1 MNKYKKL
8 SLQKE
13 IEKEAKKIEKEVS
26 EDPALKGIQVSD
38 EFDAAFLKKIEE
50 YEKKRAEKENR
61 TVIHADD
68 TEFAGEL
75 MPEPDKLLAEKNNKK
90 YFTKDNKDISD
101 TVTIYRRKKK
111 KYLFI
116 AFAAV
121 LILVLGSGLTSIGSK
136 SYWKVLWER
145 AVGDE
150 KAAVI
155 NVEDME
161 VQKTEDVEE
170 IGMYRELKTIFSDSI
185 VRMQYK
191 PQDMVFKNYS
201 IDEEQKRAQ
210 IFYSYQNEI
219 IRYII
224 YMNNADSSLG
234 QKEVDKL
241 IDEFDLEVE
250 DNTIHIEKYQ
260 IEGYENSRFIA
271 EFEYK
276 EIQYQVKGIMEE
288 DEFIKIIE
296 NLKFL

>member
-50 YEKKRAEKENR
+50 YEKKRAENR

-170 IGMYRELKTIFSDSI
+170 TGMYRELKTIFSDSI

>member
-90 YFTKDNKDISD
+90 YFTKDDKNISG

-161 VQKTEDVEE
+161 VQKTEDVEDSKVYKE
-170 IGMYRELKTIFSDSI
+170 INKSFGISA
-185 VRMQYK
+185 VRLGYK
-191 PQDMVFKNYS
+191 PIEMTLENYN
-201 IDEEQKRAQ
+201 IDKEQKKAQ
-210 IFYSYQNEI
+210 LFYSYNDNI
-219 IRYII
+219 VKYII
-224 YMNNADSSLG
+224 YLNSADSSLG
-234 QKEVDKL
+234 QKEL
-241 IDEFDLEVE
+241 DELTEEYSMQVNSTNISIEEYKKE
-250 DNTIHIEKYQ
+250 DSYRYNAKFSYKGIHYQLKGVMEKK
-260 IEGYENSRFIA
+260 
-271 EFEYK
+271 EFE
-276 EIQYQVKGIMEE
+276 
-288 DEFIKIIE
+288 KIIQ
-296 NLKFL
+296 NLRFL

>member
-170 IGMYRELKTIFSDSI
+170 IDAFKDIDKELGISI
-185 VRMQYK
+185 VRLFYK
-191 PQDMVFKNYS
+191 PQGMVLENYNLDIEQGRAQLFYKYNDKIIKYS
-201 IDEEQKRAQ
+201 IYLNDE
-210 IFYSYQNEI
+210 
-219 IRYII
+219 
-224 YMNNADSSLG
+224 DSSLS
-234 QKEVDKL
+234 QKKLDELINEYSIENGDKK
-241 IDEFDLEVE
+241 IQVEEYKKDNEFRYIA
-250 DNTIHIEKYQ
+250 NFQYRGIHYQLKGVMEK
-260 IEGYENSRFIA
+260 E
-271 EFEYK
+271 EFE
-276 EIQYQVKGIMEE
+276 
-288 DEFIKIIE
+288 KIIK
-296 NLKFL
+296 NLRFL

>member
-170 IGMYRELKTIFSDSI
+170 IDAFKDIDKELGISI
-185 VRMQYK
+185 VRLFYK
-191 PQDMVFKNYS
+191 PQGMVLENYNLDIEQGRAQLFYKYNDKIIKYS
-201 IDEEQKRAQ
+201 IYLNDE
-210 IFYSYQNEI
+210 
-219 IRYII
+219 
-224 YMNNADSSLG
+224 DSSLS
-234 QKEVDKL
+234 QKKLDELINEYSIENGDKK
-241 IDEFDLEVE
+241 IQVEEYKKDNEFRYIA
-250 DNTIHIEKYQ
+250 NFQYRGIHYQLKGVMEK
-260 IEGYENSRFIA
+260 E
-271 EFEYK
+271 EFE
-276 EIQYQVKGIMEE
+276 
-288 DEFIKIIE
+288 KIIK
-296 NLKFL
+296 NLRF

>member
-50 YEKKRAEKENR
+50 YEKKRAENR

-260 IEGYENSRFIA
+260 Y
-271 EFEYK
+271 Y
-276 EIQYQVKGIMEE
+276 YQ
-288 DEFIKIIE
+288 
-296 NLKFL
+296 LL

>member
-170 IGMYRELKTIFSDSI
+170 IDAFKDIDKELGISI
-185 VRMQYK
+185 VRLFYK
-191 PQDMVFKNYS
+191 PQGMVLENYNLDIEQGRAQLFYKYNDKIIKYS
-201 IDEEQKRAQ
+201 IYLNDE
-210 IFYSYQNEI
+210 
-219 IRYII
+219 
-224 YMNNADSSLG
+224 DSSLS
-234 QKEVDKL
+234 QKK
-241 IDEFDLEVE
+241 
-250 DNTIHIEKYQ
+250 
-260 IEGYENSRFIA
+260 
-271 EFEYK
+271 
-276 EIQYQVKGIMEE
+276 
-288 DEFIKIIE
+288 
-296 NLKFL
+296 

>member
-50 YEKKRAEKENR
+50 YEKKRAENR

-145 AVGDE
+145 AIGDE